1 MKGKPTMKSLIRIAL
16 ILIVLTVTIL
26 SAALS
31 SRADEPAPAPPVA
44 PIEGQAITKVFLPF
58 IIKFSFSLLN
68 GNFESG
74 KTVWAVSST
83 HNLNVITQSYS
94 PNSATPHG
102 GGWGA
107 WLGGGNNETTIIQQ
121 QVTIPANIPYLGYWH
136 WIGSGDICGYDKAA
150 ILINNTVVHQYD
162 LCSDQN
168 TGGWRK
174 KVVNLSAYG
183 GQTVTLRF
191 RVQNDSSLNS
201 NLFLDDIA
209 FQGGTTLTA
218 GEIVEPITLMDD
230 GITEPLAPS
239 APKVGI
245 AESTD
250 PYSLPKP

>member
-1 MKGKPTMKSLIRIAL
+1 MKSFIRITL
-16 ILIVLTVTIL
+16 ILIVITVTIL

-31 SRADEPAPAPPVA
+31 SRADEPTPAPPVA

-58 IIKFSFSLLN
+58 IVKFTLPLLN

-74 KTVWAVSST
+74 KTGWAVSST
-83 HNLNVITQSYS
+83 YNRNVITQSFA
-94 PNSATPHG
+94 PNSVTPHG

-107 WLGGGNNETTIIQQ
+107 WLGGGNGETTIIQQ
-121 QVTIPANIPYLGYWH
+121 QVTIPANAPYLGYWH
-136 WIGSGDICGYDKAA
+136 WIGSTDICGYDKAA
-150 ILINNTVVHQYD
+150 ILINGKIVHQYD
-162 LCSDQN
+162 LCSAQG

-174 KVVNLSAYG
+174 KVINLSAYG
-183 GQTVTLRF
+183 GQTVILRL

-209 FQGGTTLTA
+209 FQGTTALTA
-218 GEIVEPITLMDD
+218 GEIAEPITLMED
-230 GITEPLAPS
+230 GITEPVAPP

-245 AESTD
+245 GESQD

>member
-1 MKGKPTMKSLIRIAL
+1 MKGKPTMKSFIRITL
-16 ILIVLTVTIL
+16 ILIILTVTIL

-31 SRADEPAPAPPVA
+31 SWAEEPPPAPPAA
-44 PIEGQAITKVFLPF
+44 PIEAQATTKIFLPF
-58 IIKFSFSLLN
+58 IIRSIFPLLN

-83 HNLNVITQSYS
+83 HNLNVIIQSYS

-102 GGWGA
+102 GNWGA
-107 WLGGGNNETTIIQQ
+107 WLGGGNGETTTIQQ
-121 QVTIPANIPYLGYWH
+121 QVTIPTNAPYLGYWH

-150 ILINNTVVHQYD
+150 ILINGKIVHQYD
-162 LCSDQN
+162 LCSPQN

-174 KVVNLSAYG
+174 KVVNLSTYG

-209 FQGGTTLTA
+209 FQGTATLTS
-218 GEIVEPITLMDD
+218 EEVVEPITLMDD
-230 GITEPLAPS
+230 VITETGVNT

-245 AESTD
+245 TESQD